1 MKIFLIQPKFEN
13 DYYDIRLPA
22 LGLAYVAGA
31 LRAAGY
37 PQVRILDATL
47 SDKPFDDIQ
56 KTIREFSP
64 DVVGLSVTTPM
75 LGPSLRVAKM
85 IRELDRNIKIVFGGV
100 HPTLFPADVVRE
112 DVVDIVV
119 FGEGEETVVE
129 LMKALEDGQGPEGI
143 RGVAYKKKDLVVVND
158 PRPRIEN
165 LDTIPFPAYDL
176 LPIEK
181 YSGPQISKTPFTSMI
196 TSRGCPYRC
205 IFCDAHLVFGRKYKS
220 HSAERTFREI
230 QHLIKTFGVKEI
242 MFKDSE
248 FTFDLKR
255 VGELCDRILEEKL
268 KVTWS
273 CNGRIGRIDLPLL
286 KKMHAAGCRLIH
298 FGVESGDQKILDT
311 LKKQI
316 AIPDILDTFAQCRK
330 AGIKTVANFMIGNP
344 GESRESIEKTFELAK
359 KLHANYANFG
369 FLLPLP
375 GTELYEMATNTQWFL
390 ENYNPLDLRNTSC
403 VMNATT
409 LSTAELQGMLK
420 KALKSF
426 YLRPS
431 YIFSRIFTLSSY
443 EWKMNLRWFFKFL
456 GS

>member
-1 MKIFLIQPKFEN
+1 MKILLIQPKFEN

-37 PQVRILDATL
+37 QQVRILDATL
-47 SDKPFDDIQ
+47 SDRPFEDIG
-56 KTIREFSP
+56 KAVREFAP
-64 DVVGLSVTTPM
+64 DVAGLSVTTPM
-75 LGPSLRVAKM
+75 LNPSLEVAKM
-85 IRELDRNIKIVFGGV
+85 IRETNRSIRIIFGGV
-100 HPTLFPADVVRE
+100 HPTLFPADVARE
-112 DVVDIVV
+112 EAVDIVV

-129 LMKALEDGQGPEGI
+129 LVKALEDGEEPEGI
-143 RGVAYKKKDLVVVND
+143 RGIAYKKKDRVVVND

-165 LDTIPFPAYDL
+165 LDSIPFPAYDL
-176 LPIEK
+176 LPVER
-181 YSGPQISKTPFTSMI
+181 YSGPQISKTPFLSMI

-220 HSAERTFREI
+220 HSAERTFQEI
-230 QHLIKTFGVKEI
+230 QHLIRHFGVKEI

-255 VGELCDRILEEKL
+255 VGELCDRILEEKV
-268 KVTWS
+268 KITWS

-286 KKMHAAGCRLIH
+286 KKMRAAGCRLIH
-298 FGVESGDQKILDT
+298 FGVESGDQKILDI

-316 AIPDILDTFAQCRK
+316 KIPDILYTFAQCRR
-330 AGIKTVANFMIGNP
+330 ARIKTVANFMIGNP
-344 GESRESIEKTFELAK
+344 GESRESIEKTFALAR
-359 KLHANYANFG
+359 KLHADYANFG

-375 GTELYEMATNTQWFL
+375 GTELYEMATDNQWFL

-409 LSTAELQGMLK
+409 LSTSELEGMLK

-431 YIFSRIFTLSSY
+431 YIFRRIFTLSTY
-443 EWKMNLRWFFKFL
+443 EWKMNLRWFFKFI